1 MNDVVYEFLDDFVV
15 VCLDDIVIYSS
26 TLEEHLQ
33 HLRKVFTK
41 LRDNQVYVK
50 KEKCEFCY
58 EEVMFLGHWVS
69 IGKIRMDERK
79 IRAIVD

>member
-1 MNDVVYEFLDDFVV
+1 MNDVLYEFLDDFVV

-50 KEKCEFCY
+50 KEKCEFYY

-69 IGKIRMDERK
+69 IGKIRMGERK

>member
-1 MNDVVYEFLDDFVV
+1 MNDVLYEFLDDFVV

-50 KEKCEFCY
+50 KEKCEFYY

-69 IGKIRMDERK
+69 IGKIRMGERK
-79 IRAIVD
+79 IRAIMD